1 MRELDTTF
9 QSKFDLGF
17 SGFDG
22 NAVLSGELYASEFG
36 LPIEL
41 RAYSGSWLGIKRG
54 LDLAGSLLMIAVCLI
69 PGLLIAAAV
78 ALSSDGP
85 VFYREERIGRG
96 GRPFRIWKFRSMRN
110 VRNASAAESASAS
123 TGNLLQWRVNKKGR
137 DPRITAVGGFLRRWS
152 LDELPQLLNVLR
164 GEMSLVGPRP
174 VVTAEIPFYGHLQHL
189 YLAAKPGLSGLWQV
203 SGRSDV
209 SFAERASLDAYYV
222 RNWSLLQDL
231 QILVKTVPAVLGRV
245 GAR

>member
-41 RAYSGSWLGIKRG
+41 RAYSGIWLAFKRAI
-54 LDLAGSLLMIAVCLI
+54 DLAGSLLMIAAGLI

-78 ALSSDGP
+78 ALTSGGP

-110 VRNASAAESASAS
+110 VRNAS

-152 LDELPQLLNVLR
+152 LDELPQVLNVLR

-174 VVTAEIPFYGHLQHL
+174 VVAAEVPFYGHLQHL

-209 SFAERASLDAYYV
+209 DFARRASLDAYYV
-222 RNWSLLQDL
+222 RNWSLFSDL
-231 QILVKTVPAVLGRV
+231 RILVRTVPAVLGRV